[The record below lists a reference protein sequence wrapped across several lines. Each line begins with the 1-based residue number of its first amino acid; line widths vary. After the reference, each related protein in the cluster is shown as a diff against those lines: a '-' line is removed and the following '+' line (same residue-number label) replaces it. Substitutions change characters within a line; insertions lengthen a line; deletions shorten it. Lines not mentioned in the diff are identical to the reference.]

1 MNASI
6 GKVPSWIFLVLVV
19 TLASLHSS
27 VAQFPWTK
35 EPSSPI
41 IVVEGVN
48 NTNVRLDWGYDAA
61 FRRLIVNI
69 KIVRKGGGSDKEIA
83 RKSGEATI
91 NPTSL
96 DLVNRSQDGREY
108 EVVEPAT
115 LVLKDVNSDEEY
127 EYIISVDYFPTYSS
141 PQTTASKSVFVDVK
155 VPPKIT
161 RKPLNTRSEIGANV
175 TLTCE
180 AAGDPLPNITW
191 TREGATTNQL
201 HNVTGPDFHLVT
213 ILLKDAGSYR
223 CTAENGYGT
232 VTTVASVSII
242 CTSQCNTSTVGI
254 RITEGAVWV
263 DSLTNP
269 NSAEFSGLANNL
281 TAAISSPY
289 SLPENEGKR
298 PYEIKVNEFR
308 PGSVRAFVDM
318 EFPSNLSDP
327 LKPLRDAMQDGKLG
341 MFVVDPQREIN
352 ATKSPIATQSSNEST
367 QESKIPPNQGVV
379 QFRWTKEPSSPIV
392 VVEGVNNTN
401 VRLEW
406 DYNVA
411 VRQLIVN
418 VQIER
423 KRNGT
428 LKIIARKSG
437 HATIYPTSLDLVDR
451 NQDGREYEVV
461 EPATLVL
468 KEVNSVEEYEY
479 VISVDYFPTS
489 SSQLTTVSK
498 SVFVDVKAPTES
510 TEKSSTIA
518 PNQGRRSSGL
528 SNDVLWT
535 IIGSCTTVV
544 VIALSLL

>member
-6 GKVPSWIFLVLVV
+6 GKVPSWIFLELVV

-35 EPSSPI
+35 EPTSPI

-48 NTNVRLDWGYDAA
+48 NTNVRLEWDYDAA
-61 FRRLIVNI
+61 IRPSILTVNI
-69 KIVRKGGGSDKEIA
+69 KRKRDGAEKTIA
-83 RKSGEATI
+83 FKAGQSSARPS
-91 NPTSL
+91 SL
-96 DLVNRSQDGREY
+96 LLENRTQDGSEY
-108 EVVEPAT
+108 EVLEPAT
-115 LVLKDVNSDEEY
+115 LVLKEVNSDEEY
-127 EYIISVDYFPTYSS
+127 EYVISVVYYASS
-141 PQTTASKSVFVDVK
+141 SSLITATKSVFVDVK

-161 RKPLNTRSEIGANV
+161 RKPLNTRSGIGADV

-201 HNVTGPDFHLVT
+201 HNVTGPDLHLVR

-223 CTAENGYGT
+223 CTAKNGYGT

-510 TEKSSTIA
+510 TEKSSTIP